1 MSVCRGQSGG
11 QSKIDTFRAD
21 FHCVCVDA
29 LVRVHVFKIT
39 NSAAFTLPP
48 TFSEV
53 EQILTKRKINERKM
67 VASVLVTIKNLA
79 MRWVGARWRRKK
91 RIVIRCDAT
100 FGILIF
106 QSIEIY
112 AHTHFFFIDS

>member
-1 MSVCRGQSGG
+1 
-11 QSKIDTFRAD
+11 
-21 FHCVCVDA
+21 
-29 LVRVHVFKIT
+29 
-39 NSAAFTLPP
+39 
-48 TFSEV
+48 
-53 EQILTKRKINERKM
+53 M

-91 RIVIRCDAT
+91 RIVIRCAAT

-112 AHTHFFFIDS
+112 AHTHIFSSLTAKYLPYYTMRKETV